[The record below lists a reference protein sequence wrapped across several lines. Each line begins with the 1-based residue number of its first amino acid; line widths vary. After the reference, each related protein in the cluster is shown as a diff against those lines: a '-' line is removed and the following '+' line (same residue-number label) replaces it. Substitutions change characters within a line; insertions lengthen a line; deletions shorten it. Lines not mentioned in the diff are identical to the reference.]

1 MMIMHCTK
9 IKRPKM
15 FSVVA
20 VVFAF
25 AAVGM
30 FFVEYVDSVVLNYG
44 NPQSIEAPQGP
55 LEIVIKVPGRVLE
68 LYNDGKLF
76 KRYRIAVGKPGT
88 PSPIGEWKIVYK
100 SYSPEAK
107 YGTRWM
113 GLDVPWGSY
122 GIHGTNMPWSIGCF
136 ASHGCIRMR
145 NRDVEELYEWI
156 PLGTPVKV
164 VGQRDRITRELRR
177 GASGTD
183 VVTLQLRLI
192 ELGYY
197 QDRASGRFNKDTE
210 AAVRAYQRDHREK
223 ETGVVDRNLLKK
235 LGL

>member
-1 MMIMHCTK
+1 MLIMHCAR

-20 VVFAF
+20 VIFAF
-25 AAVGM
+25 AALGM
-30 FFVEYVDSVVLNYG
+30 IFVEYVDSVVLNYN
-44 NPQSIEAPQGP
+44 NPQSVEAPQGTI
-55 LEIVIKVPGRVLE
+55 EVVVKVPGRVLE
-68 LYNDGKLF
+68 VYHDGKLF
-76 KRYRIAVGKPGT
+76 KCYRIAVGKPGT
-88 PSPIGEWKIVYK
+88 PSPIGEWKIAYK
-100 SYSPEAK
+100 SYSPEEK

-164 VGQRDRITRELRR
+164 IGQRERITRELRR
-177 GASGTD
+177 GTSGPD

-197 QDRASGRFNKDTE
+197 QDRANGRFNKDTE
-210 AAVRAYQRDHREK
+210 AAVRAYQRDKRQK
-223 ETGVVDRNLLKK
+223 ESGVVDNNLLKK